1 MPYYYP
7 FSNRTMLNQLI
18 HWLARLGAIAG
29 AHFILSLPAQAQI
42 APALNGTNTTV
53 TVNGQQFDIGGGA
66 FSGDGQNLFHLL
78 REFNLNEGQIAN
90 FLSNPQVR
98 NILTGV
104 NGGNPSY
111 INGLLQV
118 TGGNSNLFLLNPAG
132 IVFGPNASLNV
143 PAAFHASTAQRVHF
157 DGGVFDIN
165 GVNDYANLLGNPTGF
180 EFLNTGIIINEG
192 NLAVGAGQNLSLM
205 GHQVINTGTL
215 SAPGG
220 TITIQAVP
228 ETGMVRISQEGML
241 LSLEIPADR
250 IPADGIIQA
259 VDLPRLI
266 TGGPDRPRVNSV
278 VHNDDGTI
286 SLIHDPTKVPMNRNT
301 AVVGGTLDVSSG
313 TGLGGQINVLGE
325 NIALINA
332 QFDASGILGGGT
344 MLIGGDYLGGSTGTN
359 RLDSSF
365 NAQNLFIN
373 PGSSLNADALNLG
386 DGGTVIAWADN
397 ATQFHGFISAR
408 GGPSGGDGGFVE
420 TSGKQFLS
428 ATGMVDAS
436 SPLGNAGMWLLDP
449 TDIEIVPG
457 VISLNITAGPV
468 FGADPII
475 SVSSQLGAGLINA
488 ALDLG
493 TNVTVTTTSDGTAA
507 GNIVVNAPIIQTLPL
522 NATLTLNANNNI
534 EINQP
539 ITFSG
544 FGNLILNSGGIVTQ
558 SAPITNLSAVI
569 LGGSGSFFLTH
580 SGNQLNSLE
589 GTGTIS
595 GSVNIVNNSGLL
607 NIEGL
612 QAASISIE
620 TTGILQGNSLPI
632 QSSSGGINIQADS
645 LSLMS
650 TSPLTA
656 NGGGSISI
664 NTINNI
670 SLGGGGTGIQT
681 NGGGNI
687 NIFSGQSIIFTSIP
701 DGVKVI
707 TNSGGNINLQAS
719 NLIQLQSNDDV
730 APDKIHT
737 LGTGDITLRA
747 NTILTT
753 AESIIQG
760 SGKISFL
767 PNNFS
772 SPITIGDGPVPPG
785 ALHLN
790 SLVLGAIQPGFN
802 QIVIG
807 AMDGTGVINVET
819 LVSPLNTNLRL
830 NTQAGIGINSP
841 LNLGSFNLTLNGGGL
856 VTQNSPIIVTGLELL
871 GGGTF
876 NLMHPGNNIM
886 TLAANTSGA
895 INLNTGSG
903 LNIGM
908 VDGTFGVN
916 TNDNILN
923 LMTGGNLTQ
932 TAPIQTGSLG
942 LTVNG
947 SVSLNNP
954 NNQIN
959 ILAAQT
965 TGNFSLVNSN
975 EIIVGSVNP
984 SGINSGGNVF
994 LQTLS
999 GNIILNQPIA
1009 AAAGGDSIV
1018 LVAGTNFINNAGTSA
1033 LSAPNGRWLVYST
1046 DPANNILGGLLG
1058 SEQFSTIFPGGAN
1071 FSGSGFLY
1079 RVGGPVSPPPAPTT
1093 ESATTPPPKPTLEEP
1108 ILTAEN
1114 VFGDEINR
1122 ILFGQEEDNLE
1133 EIDET
1138 ITEIEQEQVTGSTTF
1153 FPGVEFAR
1161 EQIANALDQ
1170 GDFNTAVEWLERL
1183 YTHEFS
1189 EYFQEIFTTP
1199 GSNTLVNL
1207 SINNV
1212 QSLLM
1217 DIGQQTGQTPALLY
1231 TFIRPGQLDILV
1243 VTPSGEPIYIPV
1255 REANQEALQQ
1265 VMNAFNREVKDP
1277 SKTNTNSYLPAAQQL
1292 YQWMIEPLNA
1302 ELQARGI
1309 DTLLLSMDEGFRTLP
1324 MAALHSGGFDLISS
1338 AVSDTPMIVATGN
1351 GQFLIETYNLGLIPS
1366 INLIDTQFQSIQT
1379 SRILAMG
1386 ASEFT
1391 TQSPLPAVPVEL
1403 EVISQQL
1410 GGGSD
1415 FLNQAF
1421 TVSNLESQRRRGSYN
1436 VIHLATHGEFNAG
1449 SPSNSYIQF
1458 WNSQLS
1464 LSELRDIRLNRPPTE
1479 LLTLSACR
1487 TAVGSREA
1495 ELGFAG
1501 LALQAGVKSAAASLW
1516 YVSDEGTLA
1525 LMTEFYNQLE
1535 TAPIKAEAMRQAQ
1548 LAMVRGEVT
1557 IEGDRLRGSGVRGGE
1572 GIVLPQELMIE
1583 GSRNLSHPYFW
1594 SAFTLIGSPW

>member
-1 MPYYYP
+1 MLL
-7 FSNRTMLNQLI
+7 NRKIFLSVTTAT
-18 HWLARLGAIAG
+18 WAIALG
-29 AHFILSLPAQAQI
+29 IHSAIATVAQAQM
-42 APALNGTNTTV
+42 APAVNGTNTSV

-157 DGGVFDIN
+157 DGGVFDLN

-220 TITIQAVP
+220 TITVQAVP

-241 LSLEIPADR
+241 LSLEIPAER

-266 TGGPDRPRVNSV
+266 TGGGDRPRVNSV

-301 AVVGGTLDVSSG
+301 AVVGGTLDVSNG

-332 QFDASGILGGGT
+332 QFDASGIFGGGT

-408 GGPSGGDGGFVE
+408 GGPSGGEGGFVE
-420 TSGKQFLS
+420 TSGKQFL
-428 ATGMVDAS
+428 ATTGRVDAS
-436 SPLGNAGMWLLDP
+436 APLGNAGLWLLDP
-449 TDIEIVPG
+449 FTVTIDASPTTDGSFSGGNPDIFTPTANATVDKGEIETA
-457 VISLNITAGPV
+457 LNTGTSV
-468 FGADPII
+468 TII
-475 SVSSQLGAGLINA
+475 GSTIYVNSSIQKGSGTPFATLKLAAEFDIQINA
-488 ALDLG
+488 FIELLNGSFIA
-493 TNVTVTTTSDGTAA
+493 TTDPA
-507 GNIVVNAPIIQTLPL
+507 
-522 NATLTLNANNNI
+522 
-534 EINQP
+534 
-539 ITFSG
+539 FSG
-544 FGNLILNSGGIVTQ
+544 NVDISTPIRANSIDI
-558 SAPITNLSAVI
+558 SATNTI
-569 LGGSGSFFLTH
+569 YLGGTLE
-580 SGNQLNSLE
+580 SL
-589 GTGTIS
+589 
-595 GSVNIVNNSGLL
+595 
-607 NIEGL
+607 
-612 QAASISIE
+612 
-620 TTGILQGNSLPI
+620 
-632 QSSSGGINIQADS
+632 
-645 LSLMS
+645 
-650 TSPLTA
+650 
-656 NGGGSISI
+656 
-664 NTINNI
+664 
-670 SLGGGGTGIQT
+670 
-681 NGGGNI
+681 
-687 NIFSGQSIIFTSIP
+687 
-701 DGVKVI
+701 
-707 TNSGGNINLQAS
+707 GGNINLTSDYMYMSSSSILNLQGGNTNLTATDIDIAS
-719 NLIQLQSNDDV
+719 DTTIRNDFGNVTLTADSFFLSLSSQIIGNQTLTIQ
-730 APDKIHT
+730 P
-737 LGTGDITLRA
+737 
-747 NTILTT
+747 LTPS
-753 AESIIQG
+753 E
-760 SGKISFL
+760 
-767 PNNFS
+767 N
-772 SPITIGDGPVPPG
+772 ITITDFGPS
-785 ALHLN
+785 
-790 SLVLGAIQPGFN
+790 SLQITVDELDRITGFN
-802 QIVIG
+802 QLIIG
-807 AMDGTGVINVET
+807 RADGTGVINVEN
-819 LVSPLNTNLRL
+819 VVFNTNVELR
-830 NTQAGIGINSP
+830 TPGAGSGGINFLTP
-841 LNLGSFNLTLNGGGL
+841 ISFGGQNLTLNSGGT
-856 VTQNSPIIVTGLELL
+856 VTQNGAITAGGLALL
-871 GGGTF
+871 GSGTF
-876 NLMHPGNNIM
+876 NLTDPGNIFS
-886 TLAANTSGA
+886 TLAANSTGP
-895 INLNTGSG
+895 INLTTSTG
-903 LNIGM
+903 LNIGT
-908 VDGTFGVN
+908 VGTLSEVN
-916 TNDNILN
+916 TSFLN
-923 LMTGGNLTQ
+923 LVTGGSISQ

-942 LTVNG
+942 LTVTGDVN
-947 SVSLNNP
+947 LMNP
-954 NNQIN
+954 SNQIGTV
-959 ILAAQT
+959 AAQT
-965 TGNFSLVNSN
+965 SGNFSLLNSGQ
-975 EIIVGSVNP
+975 IIVDSVNP
-984 SGINSGGNVF
+984 TGINSGGNVF
-994 LQTLS
+994 LQTLN

-1018 LVAGTNFINNAGTSA
+1018 LVAGANFINNAGSSA

-1046 DPANNILGGLLG
+1046 DPVNNILGGLLG
-1058 SEQFSTIFPGGAN
+1058 SEQFSTIFPSTAN

-1079 RVGGPVSPPPAPTT
+1079 RVAAPVPITSMEPPPTTTETSITSPPP
-1093 ESATTPPPKPTLEEP
+1093 PPIQEDIPSTNPPL
-1108 ILTAEN
+1108 
-1114 VFGDEINR
+1114 FGDEINR

-1212 QSLLM
+1212 QSLLLDM
-1217 DIGQQTGQTPALLY
+1217 GQQTGQTPALLY

-1243 VTPSGEPIYIPV
+1243 ITPAGEPIYIPV
-1255 REANQEALQQ
+1255 REANQEALQA

-1292 YQWMIEPLNA
+1292 YQWIIEPLNA

-1324 MAALHSGGFDLISS
+1324 MAALHSGGFDLVSS
-1338 AVSDTPMIVATGN
+1338 TVSDTPMIVATGN
-1351 GQFLIETYNLGLIPS
+1351 GQFLIENYNLGLIPS
-1366 INLIDTQFQSIQT
+1366 INLIDTQFQPIQT

-1436 VIHLATHGEFNAG
+1436 VVHLATHGEFNAG